1 MNRPGN
7 KRGSPLLTLGCLP
20 VLVMTWQ
27 ASIAAGPAARDES
40 PGKIWDGVYT
50 SAQADRGKT
59 RFTAICRRC
68 HNDDLGG
75 SERGPA
81 LRGEQF
87 MKNWETQEL
96 SRLFAKARDTM
107 PPDSPSSLPDE
118 DYVDVVAY
126 ILQAN
131 SFPAGKESLNSEN
144 LDSIV
149 ITKRTGEGPLEIPN
163 FRLVR
168 IVGCLAQGPDKTWML
183 TSVGEPALTTDQP
196 STPAALQDAA
206 AEPPGP
212 HRFRLVSSNPFDP
225 DAHKGEKMEA
235 KGLIYRAPGKDLI
248 NVISLERVAGGG
260 CGS

>member
-1 MNRPGN
+1 M
-7 KRGSPLLTLGCLP
+7 RGRRLLVLMCLP
-20 VLVMTWQ
+20 ALVMTRQ
-27 ASIAAGPAARDES
+27 AGVAAGQGDES
-40 PGKIWDGVYT
+40 QGTIWKGVYT

-59 RFTAICRRC
+59 RFTAVCRRC

-96 SRLFAKARDTM
+96 GRLFAKARDTM

-118 DYVDVVAY
+118 DYVDLVTY

-131 SFPAGKESLNSEN
+131 RFPTGHESLSLEK

-149 ITKRTGEGPLEIPN
+149 ITRRAGEGLLEIPN

-168 IVGCLAQGPDKTWML
+168 IIGCLAQGPDKNWIL
-183 TSVGEPALTTDQP
+183 TNTGDPVLASDQP
-196 STPAALQDAA
+196 STASALQDAA
-206 AEPPGP
+206 AQPPGS
-212 HRFRLVSSNPFDP
+212 HTFRLVSVNAFNPE
-225 DAHKGEKMEA
+225 AHRGEKMEA
-235 KGLIYRAPGKDLI
+235 KGLIYRAPSKDLI
-248 NVISLERVAGGG
+248 NLISLEKVAASG